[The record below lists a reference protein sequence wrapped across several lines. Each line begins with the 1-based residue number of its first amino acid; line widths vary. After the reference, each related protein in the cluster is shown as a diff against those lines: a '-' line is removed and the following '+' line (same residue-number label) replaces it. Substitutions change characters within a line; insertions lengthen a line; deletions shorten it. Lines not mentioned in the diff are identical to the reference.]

1 MNDEILNA
9 LSTKAT
15 WDTGLSLGSDSV
27 IGYGKAVDTSVYAKV
42 YTVNEIEKK
51 VNELTKTPEVRLD
64 TTTKLD
70 TKNGKIYVKHYKD
83 GFFKSER
90 CIISDIKDV
99 EVYNKT
105 VLVTFAD
112 NTKTVAVLD
121 KEDEFNLE
129 QGISICITK
138 KLLGENG
145 SSIYNKLIKR
155 AFKVKEQND
164 KAAEKA
170 KKAKAEEKQRRE
182 LALARHK
189 KKQAKK
195 REEQIAMYAEAFT
208 RAMKTIGG
216 KCKCSKNK

>member
-1 MNDEILNA
+1 MNNETLNSVA
-9 LSTKAT
+9 YGYSSTGTTSNINWADYKT
-15 WDTGLSLGSDSV
+15 STIGTINDRYVCKDDFDT
-27 IGYGKAVDTSVYAKV
+27 KM
-42 YTVNEIEKK
+42 
-51 VNELTKTPEVRLD
+51 NELTRKPEVRPD

-90 CIISDIKDV
+90 AIMSDIKDV
-99 EVYNKT
+99 EVYDKT
-105 VLVTFAD
+105 VIVTFVD

-121 KEDEFNLE
+121 MEDEFNLE

-145 SSIYNKLIKR
+145 SSIYNKLIKK
-155 AFKVKEQND
+155 AFKVKEQNE

-170 KKAKAEEKQRRE
+170 KKTKAEEKQRRE

-195 REEQIAMYAEAFT
+195 REEQISMYTEAFT
-208 RAMKTIGG
+208 RAMKAIGG
-216 KCKCSKNK
+216 KCKCGKNK